1 MRSCL
6 RNKPTAQRVYKRRKQ
21 RRTKKLRPRRNGSG
35 VYNNRSQSNKIKL
48 LSLSFLSS
56 VLFVLFVFLLSYGT
70 LINLVGTG
78 LKLERQQWER
88 EIGGY
93 GCYNANEKQKASIP

>member
-1 MRSCL
+1 M
-6 RNKPTAQRVYKRRKQ
+6 
-21 RRTKKLRPRRNGSG
+21 
-35 VYNNRSQSNKIKL
+35 KL

-56 VLFVLFVFLLSYGT
+56 VLFVSFVFLLSYGT

-88 EIGGY
+88 GIGG
-93 GCYNANEKQKASIP
+93 

>member
-1 MRSCL
+1 M
-6 RNKPTAQRVYKRRKQ
+6 
-21 RRTKKLRPRRNGSG
+21 
-35 VYNNRSQSNKIKL
+35 YNNRSQSNKIKL

-88 EIGGY
+88 EIGGC